1 MTEALPIKS
10 DNSDKRQGYFSATRT
25 ATWGFLMALPLLIL
39 YEFGIVWA
47 NSGREDFIRISSES
61 ILKNIIY
68 SVGLTHEL
76 IMFVVVIIIGIATV
90 IWERKKKITFKV
102 NYSGMIIFESATY
115 AIVLAYLVSGL
126 TQLIMSPLMA
136 VQSVEAPSLLLQLVL
151 SLGAGIYEELLFRV
165 LIVGGIFFVMWKAFP
180 KRRILMYFI
189 AAVIGA
195 LSFSFVHHLGNYGDP
210 WALDVFLFRA
220 IFGLVFNLVFLI
232 RGFAVVAWTH
242 ALYDVMVVTGFFS
255 LLRGG

>member
-1 MTEALPIKS
+1 MTRPFSSGIHLEGA
-10 DNSDKRQGYFSATRT
+10 DKQQGYFSATRS

-47 NSGREDFIRISSES
+47 NSGRQDFIRISSES

-68 SVGLTHEL
+68 GLGLTHEL
-76 IMFVVVIIIGIATV
+76 IIFGIVIVIGVITV
-90 IWERKKKITFKV
+90 IWERKKRITFKLRFP
-102 NYSGMIIFESATY
+102 SMIIIESAIY
-115 AIVLAYLVSGL
+115 AVVLAYFVSGL

-136 VQSVEAPSLLLQLVL
+136 SQSVETPDLFLKLVL

-165 LIVGGIFFVMWKAFP
+165 LIVGGLFFVMWKAFP
-180 KRRILMYFI
+180 QSRILMYSI
-189 AAVIGA
+189 AAIIGA
-195 LSFSFVHHLGNYGDP
+195 LSFSFVHHLGSYGDP

-220 IFGLVFNLVFLI
+220 IFGLVFNIVFLI

-255 LLRGG
+255 LLR

>member
-1 MTEALPIKS
+1 MTETLSSEFSGSGKG
-10 DNSDKRQGYFSATRT
+10 QGYFSATRS
-25 ATWGFLMALPLLIL
+25 ATWGFLMALPLLIF

-47 NSGREDFIRISSES
+47 NSGRQDFIRISSES

-76 IMFVVVIIIGIATV
+76 ILFGLVIVIGIITV
-90 IWERKKKITFKV
+90 IWEKKKKITFRV
-102 NYSGMIIFESATY
+102 NYPAMIIIESAIY
-115 AIVLAYLVSGL
+115 AVVLAYLVSGL
-126 TQLIMSPLMA
+126 TQLIMSPLIA
-136 VQSVEAPSLLLQLVL
+136 SQSVETPSLFLKLIL

-165 LIVGGIFFVMWKAFP
+165 LIVGGLFYVMWKAFP
-180 KRRILMYFI
+180 QRRILMYFI

-195 LSFSFVHHLGNYGDP
+195 LSFSFVHHLGSYGDP

-220 IFGLVFNLVFLI
+220 IFGLVFNIVFLL

-255 LLRGG
+255 LIQRS